1 MILYFYFARKFAFI
15 LTGMFGIFLLLFG
28 MLDLMEVLRR
38 FSSTDIGFL
47 ETLILTS
54 LRVPQGL
61 YGVIPLIVI
70 LSTLALF
77 LNLARTNELVITR
90 GSGRSAMR
98 SLISPVLVAM
108 TLGLLAI
115 TVFNP
120 IVAATSKQ
128 YESLV
133 QGLQN
138 KDTSVLSVSREG
150 LWLRQGTENGQTV
163 IRATRANLDGTELFN
178 VTFLGFTYDGVQEYR
193 IEAESARLVS
203 GSWVA
208 TNVKQWQFTESI
220 NPEKNAIKLDSL
232 EIPSDLTVEEIRN
245 SFGAPSSIPIWELPA
260 FINRL
265 EYAGFSARRHRV
277 WLQTELAQPLFL
289 AAMVI
294 IGAGFTMRPTR
305 FGRTGIMV
313 LLAIAMGFA
322 IYFIRNLAQ
331 ILGENGQIPILL
343 SAWAPP
349 IAAILLALGLVLHME
364 DG

>member
-1 MILYFYFARKFAFI
+1 MTLYFYFARKFTFI
-15 LTGMFGIFLLLFG
+15 LAGMFGIFLLLFG
-28 MLDLMEVLRR
+28 MLDMMEVLRR
-38 FSSTDIGFL
+38 FSGLKIGFF
-47 ETLILTS
+47 EIVTLTA
-54 LRVPQGL
+54 LRVPQGM

-108 TLGLLAI
+108 ALGLLAI

-128 YESLV
+128 YEAMV
-133 QGLQN
+133 QKLQ
-138 KDTSVLSVSREG
+138 KQDTSVLSVSREG

-178 VTFLGFTYDGVQEYR
+178 VTFLGFSNDGMPEYR
-193 IEAESARLVS
+193 IEAESALLS
-203 GSWVA
+203 PGAWVA
-208 TNVKQWQFTESI
+208 TNVKEWRFTDGI
-220 NPEKNAIKLDSL
+220 NPEKTATRLSRV
-232 EIPSDLTVEEIRN
+232 EISSDLTVEEIRN

-289 AAMVI
+289 AAMVM
-294 IGAGFTMRPTR
+294 IGAGFTMRHTR
-305 FGRTGIMV
+305 FGRTGVMV
-313 LLAIAMGFA
+313 LLAVAMGFA

-343 SAWAPP
+343 AAWAPP